1 MFKYSAQT
9 ELNNSYYT
17 KMKQAFTLL
26 YAIFSSMFMLP
37 VILQENKLSFQFR
50 YIAKHN
56 ITQYSTCINIWSS
69 TENEVT

>member
-50 YIAKHN
+50 
-56 ITQYSTCINIWSS
+56 
-69 TENEVT
+69 